1 MDRGLPAA
9 FTWDTQ
15 YSTVA
20 SGVVTV
26 ISTSTSRG
34 SVDTFVN
41 VGLDTRAAEEGLE
54 RELRQYAAR
63 GVNDPGCHTGELVP
77 ASDPVLGGVL
87 LRVRRRPC
95 TL

>member
-1 MDRGLPAA
+1 MPPTATASAAEVPNGARG
-9 FTWDTQ
+9 
-15 YSTVA
+15 
-20 SGVVTV
+20 V
-26 ISTSTSRG
+26 I
-34 SVDTFVN
+34 VHWMVL
-41 VGLDTRAAEEGLE
+41 VLLDHTRAAEEGLE

>member
-1 MDRGLPAA
+1 MPNGARG
-9 FTWDTQ
+9 
-15 YSTVA
+15 
-20 SGVVTV
+20 V
-26 ISTSTSRG
+26 I
-34 SVDTFVN
+34 VHWMVL
-41 VGLDTRAAEEGLE
+41 VLLDQTRAAEEGLE

-77 ASDPVLGGVL
+77 ASDPILGGVL

>member
-1 MDRGLPAA
+1 MERGLPAA

-34 SVDTFVN
+34 SVDTFVS
-41 VGLDTRAAEEGLE
+41 VGFETRAAEEGEAKSSKRGDKLGE
-54 RELRQYAAR
+54 GLKAANPSLRFASAADLSR
-63 GVNDPGCHTGELVP
+63 KAFLTKE
-77 ASDPVLGGVL
+77 A
-87 LRVRRRPC
+87 
-95 TL
+95 

>member
-1 MDRGLPAA
+1 MPPTATASAAEVPNAARG
-9 FTWDTQ
+9 
-15 YSTVA
+15 
-20 SGVVTV
+20 V
-26 ISTSTSRG
+26 I
-34 SVDTFVN
+34 VHWMVL
-41 VGLDTRAAEEGLE
+41 VLLDQTRAAEEGLE

-63 GVNDPGCHTGELVP
+63 GVNDPGCPTGELVP